1 MPADFARRAAWFG
14 FFAALTSGA
23 GQTYFIGL
31 FGEPL
36 RTALGLSEGQLGMV
50 YGAAT
55 LVSGSLMFWLGAVA
69 DRLSLPRAAMLALG
83 CMSIGAGL
91 LATATHPLMLLPAF
105 LLLRLGGQGL
115 CGHIAIVAAAR
126 HADARRGRALS
137 IAAFGFIVGEAMWPL
152 VITAS
157 LDLLP
162 WRMVW
167 AATAGVVLLAGM
179 PLLAALA
186 RPLPPPARAA
196 DDAVA
201 EPSLRRIALLRTP
214 RFRAALTV
222 VLLPP
227 FIITAL
233 FFHQSSIGAI
243 KGWSLADIA
252 PAFAVFAVTQALA
265 NWLTGRAI
273 DRVGSVAVL
282 RYQILPLVPALLAL
296 IWLPPAAGPWL
307 VFALL
312 GMMSGANQVN
322 AGALWAE
329 LFGTQQMG
337 KVRGVAAA
345 IMVLITAVAPPLLGL
360 ALDASIPMLA
370 WCLPIALYAALAPPL
385 ASRVI
390 IRHRDTAPL
399 A

>member
-1 MPADFARRAAWFG
+1 MPADFARRAACFG

-36 RTALGLSEGQLGMV
+36 RATLGLSEGQLGLV
-50 YGAAT
+50 YGLAT
-55 LVSGSLMFWLGAVA
+55 LLSGSLMFWLGAVA
-69 DRLSLPRAAMLALG
+69 DRISLPRAALLALG
-83 CMSIGAGL
+83 CMSLGAGL
-91 LATATHPLMLLPAF
+91 LATASHPLMLLPAF

-137 IAAFGFIVGEAMWPL
+137 IAAFGFIVGEALWPL

-157 LDLLP
+157 LDLMP
-162 WRMVW
+162 WRAIWTV
-167 AATAGVVLLAGM
+167 TAGVLLLVGLPLLAG
-179 PLLAALA
+179 LS
-186 RPLPPPARAA
+186 RPLPPPVRVTS
-196 DDAVA
+196 DAQT
-201 EPSLRRIALLRTP
+201 PSLRRIALLRTP
-214 RFRAALTV
+214 RFLAALTV

-233 FFHQSSIGAI
+233 FFHQSSIGGI

-252 PAFAVFAVTQALA
+252 PAFAIFAVAQAVA

-273 DRVGSVAVL
+273 DRIGSVAVL

-296 IWLPPAAGPWL
+296 VWLPPAAGPWL

-329 LFGTQQMG
+329 LFGTQHMG

-345 IMVLITAVAPPLLGL
+345 IMVLATAVAPALLGL
-360 ALDASIPMLA
+360 ALDAGIPMAA
-370 WCLPIALYAALAPPL
+370 WSLPVALYAAVVPLL

-390 IRHRDTAPL
+390 TRHRPMSR
-399 A
+399 

>member
-36 RTALGLSEGQLGMV
+36 RTALGLSEGQLGVV
-50 YGAAT
+50 YGVAT
-55 LVSGSLMFWLGAVA
+55 LISGSLMFWLGAVA

-83 CMSIGAGL
+83 CMSVGAGL

-162 WRMVW
+162 WRTVW
-167 AATAGVVLLAGM
+167 AATAGVVLLAGV
-179 PLLAALA
+179 PLLAGLA
-186 RPLPPPARAA
+186 RPLPQPAHAA
-196 DDAVA
+196 GDAQA
-201 EPSLRRIALLRTP
+201 PSLLRIELLRMP
-214 RFRAALTV
+214 RFRAALAV

-233 FFHQSSIGAI
+233 FFHQSSIGGI

-252 PAFAVFAVTQALA
+252 PAFAVFAVAQALT

-273 DRVGSVAVL
+273 DRVGSIAVL

-296 IWLPPAAGPWL
+296 VWLPPSAGPWL

-345 IMVLITAVAPPLLGL
+345 IMVLMTAVAPPLLGL
-360 ALDASIPMLA
+360 ALDAGIPLVA
-370 WCLPIALYAALAPPL
+370 WCMPVALYAALAPPL

-390 IRHRDTAPL
+390 ARHQATTSPA
-399 A
+399 

>member
-1 MPADFARRAAWFG
+1 MPADFARRAACFG

-36 RTALGLSEGQLGMV
+36 RAALGLSEGQLGLV
-50 YGAAT
+50 YGLAT
-55 LVSGSLMFWLGAVA
+55 LLSGSLMFWLGAVA
-69 DRLSLPRAAMLALG
+69 DRISLPRAALLALG
-83 CMSIGAGL
+83 CMSLGAGL
-91 LATATHPLMLLPAF
+91 LATALHPLMLLPAF

-137 IAAFGFIVGEAMWPL
+137 IAAFGFIVGEALWPL

-157 LDLLP
+157 LDLMP
-162 WRMVW
+162 WRAVW
-167 AATAGVVLLAGM
+167 TVTAGVLLLVGLPLLAG
-179 PLLAALA
+179 LS
-186 RPLPPPARAA
+186 RPLPPPVRVTS
-196 DDAVA
+196 DAQT
-201 EPSLRRIALLRTP
+201 PSLRRIALLRTP
-214 RFRAALTV
+214 RFLAALTV

-233 FFHQSSIGAI
+233 FFHQSSIGGI

-252 PAFAVFAVTQALA
+252 PAFAIFAVAQAVA

-273 DRVGSVAVL
+273 DRIGSVAVL

-296 IWLPPAAGPWL
+296 VWLPPAAGPWL

-329 LFGTQQMG
+329 LFGTQHMG

-345 IMVLITAVAPPLLGL
+345 IMVLATAVAPALLGL
-360 ALDASIPMLA
+360 ALDAGIPMAA
-370 WCLPIALYAALAPPL
+370 WSLPVALYAAVVPLL
-385 ASRVI
+385 ASRMI
-390 IRHRDTAPL
+390 TRHRPMSR
-399 A
+399 